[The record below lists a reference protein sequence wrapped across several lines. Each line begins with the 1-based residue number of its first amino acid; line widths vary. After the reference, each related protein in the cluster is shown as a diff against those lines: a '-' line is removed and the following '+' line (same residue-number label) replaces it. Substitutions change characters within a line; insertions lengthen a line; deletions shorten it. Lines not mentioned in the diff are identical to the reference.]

1 MLSVVKAVEDIE
13 RRQGSG
19 RYRVSVGQRK
29 IPSVVKVVK
38 DIESHNDRLMLLLV
52 AGLIVSRWW
61 SPAPAGINVS
71 VRD

>member
-1 MLSVVKAVEDIE
+1 MYVV
-13 RRQGSG
+13 RYSG